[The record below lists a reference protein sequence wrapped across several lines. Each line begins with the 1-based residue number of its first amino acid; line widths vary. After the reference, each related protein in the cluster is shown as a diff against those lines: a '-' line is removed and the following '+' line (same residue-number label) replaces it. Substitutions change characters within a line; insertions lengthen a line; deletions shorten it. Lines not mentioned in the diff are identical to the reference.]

1 VTNSIQPG
9 NTPLEVLG
17 GISAQQFLNEYW
29 QQKPLLVRNA
39 FPNWEN
45 PLLPDELAGLAC
57 EQNIESRVITGSRA
71 TNQWNVITGPF
82 QDDSFTKL
90 GEQDW
95 TLLVQATDQW
105 VPEVEQL
112 KQPFRFI
119 PDWRMDDVMTSFA
132 APNGSVGPHYDQ
144 YDVFLIQGDGQ
155 RRWRL
160 GQHCD
165 SNTELLAN
173 NEVKILKYFQG
184 TEDWTLNP
192 GDLLYVPPGLAHWG
206 TAITPCMTYSVGFR
220 GPSHAELLV
229 NYSDELISHLDES
242 MRYSDI
248 GHASQDNPGE
258 ITAQSL
264 TEIKTIINQLI
275 TNDDLLAEWFGRYV
289 TELKD
294 DRQSYLDDE
303 QAEQVIALLQTGST
317 LDLNPITRL
326 AFSFEGDTTRLF
338 VNGETISQ
346 TGAAWLAFVEQLCL
360 NRWLSEPDLSDS
372 QVSLGIKELVTLN
385 CLYLGDNNSD

>member
-1 VTNSIQPG
+1 
-9 NTPLEVLG
+9 
-17 GISAQQFLNEYW
+17 
-29 QQKPLLVRNA
+29 
-39 FPNWEN
+39 
-45 PLLPDELAGLAC
+45 
-57 EQNIESRVITGSRA
+57 
-71 TNQWNVITGPF
+71 
-82 QDDSFTKL
+82 
-90 GEQDW
+90 
-95 TLLVQATDQW
+95 
-105 VPEVEQL
+105 
-112 KQPFRFI
+112 
-119 PDWRMDDVMTSFA
+119 
-132 APNGSVGPHYDQ
+132 
-144 YDVFLIQGDGQ
+144 VFLIQGDGQ

-229 NYSDELISHLDES
+229 NYSDEVISHLDES

-317 LDLNPITRL
+317 LDINPITRL

>member
-1 VTNSIQPG
+1 
-9 NTPLEVLG
+9 
-17 GISAQQFLNEYW
+17 
-29 QQKPLLVRNA
+29 
-39 FPNWEN
+39 
-45 PLLPDELAGLAC
+45 
-57 EQNIESRVITGSRA
+57 
-71 TNQWNVITGPF
+71 
-82 QDDSFTKL
+82 
-90 GEQDW
+90 
-95 TLLVQATDQW
+95 
-105 VPEVEQL
+105 
-112 KQPFRFI
+112 
-119 PDWRMDDVMTSFA
+119 
-132 APNGSVGPHYDQ
+132 
-144 YDVFLIQGDGQ
+144 
-155 RRWRL
+155 
-160 GQHCD
+160 
-165 SNTELLAN
+165 
-173 NEVKILKYFQG
+173 
-184 TEDWTLNP
+184 
-192 GDLLYVPPGLAHWG
+192 
-206 TAITPCMTYSVGFR
+206 
-220 GPSHAELLV
+220 
-229 NYSDELISHLDES
+229 

-317 LDLNPITRL
+317 LDINPITRL

>member
-1 VTNSIQPG
+1 MTNSIQPD

-229 NYSDELISHLDES
+229 NYSDEVISHLDES

-317 LDLNPITRL
+317 LDINPITRL

>member
-1 VTNSIQPG
+1 VTNSIQPD

-57 EQNIESRVITGSRA
+57 EQDIESRVITGSRA

-165 SNTELLAN
+165 SSTELLAN
-173 NEVKILKYFQG
+173 DEVKILKHFQG

-229 NYSDELISHLDES
+229 NYSDEVISRLDES

-248 GHASQDNPGE
+248 GHTSQHNPGE

-264 TEIKTIINQLI
+264 SEIKTIINQLT

-303 QAEQVIALLQTGST
+303 QAEQVIALLQAGST
-317 LDLNPITRL
+317 LDINPITRL
-326 AFSFEGDTTRLF
+326 AYSLEGDTTRLF
-338 VNGETISQ
+338 VSGETISQ
-346 TGAAWLAFVEQLCL
+346 TGVAWLAFVEQLCL

-385 CLYLGDNNSD
+385 CLYLGDNNAD

>member
-1 VTNSIQPG
+1 MTNSIQPD

-57 EQNIESRVITGSRA
+57 EQDIESRVITGSRA

-165 SNTELLAN
+165 SSTELLAN
-173 NEVKILKYFQG
+173 DEVKILKHFQG

-229 NYSDELISHLDES
+229 NYSDEVISRLDES

-248 GHASQDNPGE
+248 GHTSQHNPGE

-264 TEIKTIINQLI
+264 SEIKTIINQLT

-303 QAEQVIALLQTGST
+303 QAEQVIALLQAGST
-317 LDLNPITRL
+317 LDINPITRL
-326 AFSFEGDTTRLF
+326 AYSLEGDTTRLF
-338 VNGETISQ
+338 VSGETISQ
-346 TGAAWLAFVEQLCL
+346 TGVAWLAFVEQLCL
-360 NRWLSEPDLSDS
+360 NRWLSEPDLSDG

-385 CLYLGDNNSD
+385 CLYLGDNNAD

>member
-1 VTNSIQPG
+1 VTNSIQPD

-57 EQNIESRVITGSRA
+57 EQDIESRVITGSRA

-165 SNTELLAN
+165 SSTELLAN
-173 NEVKILKYFQG
+173 DEVKILKHFQG

-229 NYSDELISHLDES
+229 NYSDEIISHLDES

-248 GHASQDNPGE
+248 GHASQHNPGE

-264 TEIKTIINQLI
+264 SEIKTIINQLT

-303 QAEQVIALLQTGST
+303 QAEQVIALLQAGST
-317 LDLNPITRL
+317 LDINPITRL
-326 AFSFEGDTTRLF
+326 AYSLEGDTTRLF
-338 VNGETISQ
+338 VSGETISQ
-346 TGAAWLAFVEQLCL
+346 TGVAWLAFVEQLCL
-360 NRWLSEPDLSDS
+360 NRWLSEPDLSDG

-385 CLYLGDNNSD
+385 CLYLGDNNAD

>member
-1 VTNSIQPG
+1 VTNSIQPD

-57 EQNIESRVITGSRA
+57 EQDIESRVITGSRA

-165 SNTELLAN
+165 SSTELLAN
-173 NEVKILKYFQG
+173 DEVKILKHFQG

-229 NYSDELISHLDES
+229 NYSDEVISRLDES

-248 GHASQDNPGE
+248 GHTSQHNPGE

-264 TEIKTIINQLI
+264 SEIKTIINQLT

-303 QAEQVIALLQTGST
+303 QAEQVIALLQAGST
-317 LDLNPITRL
+317 LDINPITRL
-326 AFSFEGDTTRLF
+326 AYSLEGDTTRLF
-338 VNGETISQ
+338 VSGETISQ
-346 TGAAWLAFVEQLCL
+346 TGVAWLAFVEQLCL
-360 NRWLSEPDLSDS
+360 NRWLSEPDLSDG

-385 CLYLGDNNSD
+385 CLYLGDNNAD